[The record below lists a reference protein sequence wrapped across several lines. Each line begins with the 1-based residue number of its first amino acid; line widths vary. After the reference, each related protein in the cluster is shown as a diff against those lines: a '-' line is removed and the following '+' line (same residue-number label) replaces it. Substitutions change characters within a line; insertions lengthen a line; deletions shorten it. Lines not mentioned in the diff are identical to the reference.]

1 MPQSDPIVII
11 GSGLAGYTLARE
23 FRKLDKTTTLTII
36 THDDGTFY
44 SKPMLSNA
52 LSKRKTAALLS
63 MSTAD
68 EMATTLNA
76 TIMTHTQVTAI
87 DAAQHVVITSNG
99 DISYHSLILA
109 CGAIPIRPPME
120 GNAVVEVLSINN
132 LADYGHFRERLESAQ
147 RVAIIGPG
155 LIGCEFAND
164 LLNTGKA
171 VTIIGPDAYPISG
184 LLPVTV
190 GRALKFALSSQGVA
204 WHLGTTAKAVNHYNG
219 GFRIT
224 LDSGSEITA
233 DLVISAVGLR
243 PNVILAEAAGLN
255 VNRGIVTDQFLQSS
269 IENIY
274 ALGDC
279 AEVNGMNLPF
289 IAPMMIGARALAKT
303 LSGEPTEVKYPA
315 MPVVIKTPS
324 YPLVALPPPRDTE
337 GEWSYEGNDS
347 DITARFNDKSG
358 NLLGFA
364 LAGDAVMQKQV
375 MTTQLSTVL

>member
-23 FRKLDKTTTLTII
+23 FRKLDKTTALTII

-52 LSKRKTAALLS
+52 LSKRKTAALLA

-68 EMATTLNA
+68 EMATTLHA
-76 TIMTHTQVTAI
+76 TIMAHTQVTAI
-87 DAAQHVVITSNG
+87 DVAQHAVITSNG
-99 DISYHSLILA
+99 VIPYHSLILS

-120 GNAVVEVLSINN
+120 GDAVDEVLSINN
-132 LADYGHFRERLESAQ
+132 LTDYGHFRERLESAQ

-155 LIGCEFAND
+155 LIGCEFGND
-164 LLNTGKA
+164 LVNTGKA

-204 WHLGTTAKAVNHYNG
+204 WHLGTTAKAVNHNNG
-219 GFRIT
+219 GYRIT
-224 LDSGSEITA
+224 LDSDSEITA

-243 PNVILAEAAGLN
+243 PNVTLAETAGLN

-269 IENIY
+269 IDNIY

-303 LSGEPTEVKYPA
+303 LSGEPTAVKYPA

-324 YPLVALPPPRDTE
+324 CPLVVSPPPRNAN
-337 GEWSYEGNDS
+337 GEWQYEGDAPN
-347 DITARFNDKSG
+347 IKARFNDADG
-358 NLLGFA
+358 HLIGFG
-364 LAGDAVMQKQV
+364 LAGTAVIEKQNF
-375 MTTQLSTVL
+375 THLLHQI

>member
-23 FRKLDKTTTLTII
+23 FRKLDKTTALTII

-52 LSKRKTAALLS
+52 LSKRKTAVLLA

-68 EMATTLNA
+68 EMAATLHA

-99 DISYHSLILA
+99 DIPYHSLVLA
-109 CGAIPIRPPME
+109 CGAIPVRPPME
-120 GNAVVEVLSINN
+120 GDAVDDVLSINN
-132 LADYGHFRERLESAQ
+132 LTDYAHFRERLESAQ

-155 LIGCEFAND
+155 LIGCEFGND
-164 LLNTGKA
+164 LINTGKA

-190 GRALKFALSSQGVA
+190 GHALKFALSSQGVA
-204 WHLGTTAKAVNHYNG
+204 WHLGTTAKAVNHNHG

-243 PNVILAEAAGLN
+243 PNVTLAETAGLN
-255 VNRGIVTDQFLQSS
+255 VNRGIVTDQFLQTS
-269 IENIY
+269 INNLY

-303 LSGEPTEVKYPA
+303 LNGEPTAVKYPA

-324 YPLVALPPPRDTE
+324 CPLVVSPPPRNAK
-337 GEWSYEGNDS
+337 GEWQYEGDAPN
-347 DITARFNDKSG
+347 IIARFNDTDG
-358 NLLGFA
+358 NLLGFT
-364 LAGDAVMQKQV
+364 LAGTAVIDKQNF
-375 MTTQLSTVL
+375 THLLHQI